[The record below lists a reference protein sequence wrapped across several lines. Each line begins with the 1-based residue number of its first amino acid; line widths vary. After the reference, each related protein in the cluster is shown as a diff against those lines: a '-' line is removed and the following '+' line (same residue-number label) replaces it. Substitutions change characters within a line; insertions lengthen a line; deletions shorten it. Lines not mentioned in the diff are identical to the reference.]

1 MNTKKDLAIVILAAG
16 QGKRMK
22 NPEIPKVLAELN
34 SKPLLS
40 YVLDVSS
47 KLNPNRIITII
58 GHKKELVEDYLSKY
72 NSSVEV
78 AYQLEQL
85 GTGHAVMQ
93 ASEKLANFDGNVLI
107 LCGDVPLLQT
117 KTIETFTQN
126 HNNFGADLSVLSAV
140 TENPTG
146 YGRIVRN
153 EAGEFYRI
161 TEEKDANEYVKKI
174 KEINSGIFLVNSK
187 LLFEALNK
195 ISNSNAQGE
204 YYLTD
209 IVEVFVKEK
218 LKCAAFIGVSFDELQ
233 GINSPEDLER
243 AAKYLKTMLLAS

>member
-1 MNTKKDLAIVILAAG
+1 MNTKKDLAIIILAAG

-22 NPEIPKVLAELN
+22 NPDIPKVLAELN
-34 SKPLLS
+34 SKPLIS
-40 YVLDVSS
+40 YVLDVSLQ
-47 KLNPNRIITII
+47 LNPTKICTII
-58 GHKKELVEDYLSKY
+58 GHKKELVEDYLKNNY
-72 NSSVEV
+72 SSVEV

-93 ASEKLANFDGNVLI
+93 ANGNLTNFDGNVLI
-107 LCGDVPLLQT
+107 LCGDVPLLQA
-117 KTIETFTQN
+117 KTIDTFINNHQN
-126 HNNFGADLSVLSAV
+126 YGANLSVLTAV

-153 EAGEFYRI
+153 EAGEFYKI
-161 TEEKDANEYVKKI
+161 TEEKDANEFIKKI
-174 KEINSGIFLVNSK
+174 KEINSGIFLVNSR
-187 LLFEALNK
+187 LLFDALGK
-195 ISNSNAQGE
+195 ISNTNAQGE

-233 GINSPEDLER
+233 GINSPDDLER
-243 AAKYLKTMLLAS
+243 ATKYMNNFMSVN

>member
-1 MNTKKDLAIVILAAG
+1 MNIKKDLAIVILAAG

-40 YVLDVSS
+40 YVLEVSS
-47 KLNPNRIITII
+47 KLTPNKIVSII
-58 GHKKELVEDYLSKY
+58 GHKKEIVEEFLKNNFSD
-72 NSSVEV
+72 VEV
-78 AYQLEQL
+78 AYQLQQL

-93 ASEKLANFDGNVLI
+93 AGEILANFDGDVLI
-107 LCGDVPLLQT
+107 LCGDVPLLQA
-117 KTIETFTQN
+117 KTIEAFAQN
-126 HNNFGADLSVLSAV
+126 HQNYGADLSVLSAV

-153 EAGEFYRI
+153 EVGEFYKI
-161 TEEKDANEYVKKI
+161 TEEKDANDFVKKI

-187 LLFEALNK
+187 LLFEALGK

-218 LKCAAFIGVSFDELQ
+218 KKCAAFIGVSFDELQ

-243 AAKYLKTMLLAS
+243 ASKYLQSMLLAS